1 MADKVYLPGAVD
13 AIMHIESDG
22 VIHVEH
28 KQDVESILNYTHAGR
43 NHRFD
48 ANSPEGFAQHY
59 AEVPAVVLMEWAREA
74 GVGLLSNEMSV
85 IMEQK
90 LRDPANAKFLAA
102 PKLRDPR
109 VIMKG
114 LR

>member
-1 MADKVYLPGAVD
+1 MAEKIFIPGAVD
-13 AIMHIESDG
+13 AIMHVETDG
-22 VIHVEH
+22 EIHVEH
-28 KQDVESILNYTHAGR
+28 VQDVEPILNYTHAAR

-48 ANSPEGFAQHY
+48 AHSPEGFVAHV

-74 GVGLLSNEMSV
+74 GVGIFSNEMSV

-102 PKLRDPR
+102 PKLRDPH

>member
-1 MADKVYLPGAVD
+1 MAEKIYIPGAVD
-13 AIMHIESDG
+13 AIMHVESDG

-48 ANSPEGFAQHY
+48 AHSPEGTVAHV
-59 AEVPAVVLMEWAREA
+59 AEIPAVVLMEWAREA
-74 GVGLLSNEMSV
+74 GVGIFSNEMSA
-85 IMEQK
+85 IMEKK
-90 LRDPANAKFLAA
+90 LQDPANAAFLAA
-102 PKLRDPR
+102 PKLRDPH

>member
-1 MADKVYLPGAVD
+1 MGEKIFIPGAVD
-13 AIMHIESDG
+13 AIMHVETDG
-22 VIHVEH
+22 EIHVEH
-28 KQDVESILNYTHAGR
+28 VQDVEPILDYTHAAR

-48 ANSPEGFAQHY
+48 ANSPEGFVQHY
-59 AEVPAVVLMEWAREA
+59 AEVPAVILMEWAREA
-74 GVGLLSNEMSV
+74 GVGIFSNEMSV
-85 IMEQK
+85 IMEKK

-102 PKLRDPR
+102 PKVRDPR